1 MSKVFFIFNKT
12 NIDKRLLF
20 SIIHFFVVEQL
31 PIREYP
37 ERASDIINKIPLAE
51 VINTAS
57 LKKREELVC
66 VKYH

>member
-1 MSKVFFIFNKT
+1 M
-12 NIDKRLLF
+12 
-20 SIIHFFVVEQL
+20 HFFVVEQL